1 MSVPSIVCL
10 GVYVVP
16 CDDGAWREDLDNSYR
31 SLGLLDETE
40 EYRRRVISICLVEV
54 VVTGANSSFDVGQF
68 RQAMERDE
76 RSPQVAYDEALLSPD
91 GRALVKRGQG
101 CADGITEGRF
111 CFFLHYYDPTR
122 PIRWSFGEFSCS
134 HPLPMSER
142 LARLVP
148 YQPI

>member
-1 MSVPSIVCL
+1 MSEPSIECL
-10 GVYVVP
+10 SVYVVP
-16 CDDGAWREDLDNSYR
+16 CDDGPWREDLDNSYR

-40 EYRRRVISICLVEV
+40 EYRRRVISIVLVEV
-54 VVTGANSSFDVGQF
+54 VVKGADSSFDAGQF
-68 RQAMERDE
+68 RQAMERDD

-91 GRALVKRGQG
+91 GRAVVKRGQG
-101 CADGITEGRF
+101 CADGITEGRI

-122 PIRWSFGEFSCS
+122 PIQWSFGEFTCS
-134 HPLPMSER
+134 DPIPMPER